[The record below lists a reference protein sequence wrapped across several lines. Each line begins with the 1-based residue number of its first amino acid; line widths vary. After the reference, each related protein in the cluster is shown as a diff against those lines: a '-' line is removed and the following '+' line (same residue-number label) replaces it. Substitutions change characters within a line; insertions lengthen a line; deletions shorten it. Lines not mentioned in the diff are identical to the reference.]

1 MSTDVTSY
9 SCYSQAQCCK
19 QRDSALNITL
29 TDIRTADANVRELT
43 RRTPQRESPQLSA
56 RLGTNV
62 ELKLEMEQH
71 SGSFKTRGAFHQML
85 ALGEAALGQGLVAVS
100 GGNFA
105 RAVGYCS
112 GALRV
117 NAIVCMPEN
126 APQGSIDATRD
137 YGATVE
143 LLPDAVAAFARADEW
158 VAQGRISLHPF
169 DNAEQVAGNGIVGL
183 EILEDCPGMT
193 DIIVSIGGGG
203 LIAGIISAIKAAK
216 PEVRIWGVEP
226 IKAATMHRSLEAGK
240 LVNITPASLTKTL
253 GAPFVSQTAFDL
265 CRDHLEDLILVSD
278 LDLIRAQQ
286 YFIQYEGI
294 APELAAASTLA
305 AAEKIK
311 SRFSAD
317 DQLVLLICGCND
329 SPEDIAS
336 YAAML
341 SERSDQL

>member
-1 MSTDVTSY
+1 MVTLQDIQAAAADV
-9 SCYSQAQCCK
+9 AQY
-19 QRDSALNITL
+19 T
-29 TDIRTADANVRELT
+29 IRTS
-43 RRTPQRESPQLSA
+43 QRKSPQLSA
-56 RLGTNV
+56 RLGVNV

-85 ALGEAALGQGLVAVS
+85 ALGEAALGEGVVAVS

-112 GALRV
+112 GALGV
-117 NAIVCMPEN
+117 DAIVCMPEN
-126 APQGSIDATRD
+126 APQASIDATHD

-158 VAQGRISLHPF
+158 VAQGRVSLHPF
-169 DNAEQVAGNGIVGL
+169 DNAEQVAGNGIVAL
-183 EILEDCPGMT
+183 EILEDCPQVT

-203 LIAGIISAIKAAK
+203 LIAGIISAIKAAE
-216 PEVRIWGVEP
+216 PAVRVWGVEP
-226 IKAATMHRSLEAGK
+226 ELAPTMHLSLAAGE
-240 LVNITPASLTKTL
+240 LVDITPASLTKTL

-265 CRDHLEDLILVSD
+265 CRQHLEDLVLVSD
-278 LDLIRAQQ
+278 LELIAAQQ
-286 YFIQYEGI
+286 TFIEYEGI

-311 SRFSAD
+311 DRLAPD

-329 SPEDIAS
+329 SPEDVARF
-336 YAAML
+336 AQL
-341 SERSDQL
+341 LNEETDQA